1 MHTLREPQVSRTVN
15 PNLTLSV
22 IIPCFNEAE
31 TIEEVLGRVEDVG
44 IANEIII
51 VDDGSTDGS
60 RDVLTRIEAEN
71 RPNVRILYHDHNQ
84 GKGAAIV
91 TGFAAATSD
100 IFLIQDLLQSY
111 LSH

>member
-1 MHTLREPQVSRTVN
+1 MHTLHEPQTSRTVN

-31 TIEEVLGRVEDVG
+31 SIEEVLGRVEAVG
-44 IANEIII
+44 IADEIII

-60 RDVLTRIEAEN
+60 RDILAQIEADN
-71 RPNVRILYHDHNQ
+71 RPNVRIIYHERNQ

-100 IFLIQDLLQSY
+100 VFLIQDA
-111 LSH
+111 